1 MTKTSQAA
9 RLLGIWDRLRRLPGG
24 SFLFGRVIR
33 FGIPYTASVRPI
45 VKEVRAGY
53 ARVEMRDRRRVA
65 NHLGSIHAIALA
77 NIGEFT
83 GGLAMT
89 ATVPSNV
96 RSILVRL
103 EVEYLKKARGRVI
116 AECHCTVPAVRE
128 ATNHNVTTNV
138 RDESGDDVARV
149 TASWRLSPL

>member
-1 MTKTSQAA
+1 MTKTSAAA
-9 RLLGIWDRLRRLPGG
+9 RLLGMWDRLKGVPGG

-33 FGIPYTASVRPI
+33 FGIPYTASIRPI
-45 VKEVRAGY
+45 VKEVRPGY

-89 ATVPSNV
+89 ATAPSNV
-96 RSILVRL
+96 RSILVKL
-103 EVEYLKKARGRVI
+103 EVEYLKKARGRVV
-116 AECHCTVPAVRE
+116 AECHCSVPAVRE
-128 ATNHNVTTNV
+128 TMNQLVTTLV
-138 RDESGDDVARV
+138 RDAGGEDVARV
-149 TASWRLSPL
+149 TATWRLSPL

>member
-1 MTKTSQAA
+1 M
-9 RLLGIWDRLRRLPGG
+9 WDRLNGVPGG

-33 FGIPYTASVRPI
+33 FGSPYTASIRPI

-89 ATVPSNV
+89 ATAPPNV
-96 RSILVRL
+96 RSILVKL
-103 EVEYLKKARGRVI
+103 EVDYLKKARGRVV
-116 AECHCTVPAVRE
+116 AECHCTVPTVHE
-128 ATNHNVTTNV
+128 TMNQLITTTV
-138 RDESGDDVARV
+138 RDAGGDDVARV
-149 TASWRLSPL
+149 TATWRLSPL

>member
-1 MTKTSQAA
+1 MPKASPAA
-9 RLLGIWDRLRRLPGG
+9 RLLGIWDRLRGMPGG

-33 FGIPYTASVRPI
+33 IAIPYTASVRPI
-45 VKEVRAGY
+45 VREVRAGY

-89 ATVPSNV
+89 ATAPSDV
-96 RSILVRL
+96 RSILVKL
-103 EVEYLKKARGRVI
+103 EVEYLKKARGTVI
-116 AECHCTVPAVRE
+116 AECVCTVPAIRE
-128 ATNHNVTTNV
+128 PINHNVTTVV
-138 RDESGDDVARV
+138 RDSSGDDVARV
-149 TASWRLSPL
+149 TATWRLSPL